1 MASSIPGEPAPL
13 TATGRALVLA
23 TLTVAASLY
32 AMTIMIVSVVLPQV
46 QGSLSA
52 TQDQISWTVTF
63 NLVATAVATP
73 MTGWLVGR
81 FGRRRLMLGCLAG
94 FTVATIACGGA
105 ESLAS
110 LVVWRIVQGAFGAP
124 IVPLSQ
130 AIVLDTYPKRQH
142 AAAQSIF
149 GMGVVVAPV
158 FGPTLGGY
166 LAEIYNWRAA
176 FYMIAPLSVLAF
188 IAVSATI
195 RDRAGGEE
203 KRPFDWTGFIALSSV
218 VICVQ
223 LMLDRG
229 ERLDWFD
236 SPEILLEAAGAGAG
250 LWIFLAHSLT
260 TERPFLDLRLLTDRN
275 YAIGLVLVLL
285 YGMLNFTPMIL
296 LPPLLQGVM
305 GYPDSVIGMLLAA
318 RGVGAVIGFFVANWI
333 GRLDPRIGIAAGF
346 LLLAASGWDMSN
358 FNANVG
364 FWRVAGN
371 SVTQGIAI
379 GVIWVPLSVA
389 TFATLDPRRLP
400 EAMAVFHLLR
410 NFGSSLFIAVS
421 IVVVLRT
428 SKLNYAG
435 LTENVSPYN
444 EALGYPWAMGS
455 WDVASLSGLA
465 RIGGEIQRQALMIGY
480 VNAFWLYMAASLAVV
495 VPALLVRRRRP
506 GGTA

>member
-1 MASSIPGEPAPL
+1 MTSVSADGAAPL
-13 TATGRALVLA
+13 SAMGRAMVLT

-94 FTVATIACGGA
+94 FTLATVACGA
-105 ESLAS
+105 SDSLAE
-110 LVVWRIVQGAFGAP
+110 LVIWRVLQGGFGAP

-130 AIVLDTYPKRQH
+130 AIVLDTYPRRQH

-176 FYMIAPLSVLAF
+176 FYMIAPLSILAF
-188 IAVSATI
+188 LAVSATI
-195 RDRAGGEE
+195 RDRPEGEMR
-203 KRPFDWTGFIALSSV
+203 RPFDWTGFLALSSV
-218 VICVQ
+218 IVCVQ

-229 ERLDWFD
+229 ERADWFE
-236 SPEILLEAAGAGAG
+236 SPEILLEAAGAAAG
-250 LWIFLAHSLT
+250 LWVFVAHSLT
-260 TERPFLDLRLLTDRN
+260 TDRPFLDLRLLKDRN
-275 YAIGLVLVLL
+275 YAVGLVLVLL

-318 RGVGAVIGFFVANWI
+318 RGCGAVLGFFLANWV
-333 GRLDPRIGIAAGF
+333 GRLDPRIGITAGF
-346 LLLAASGWDMSN
+346 LLLAGSGWDMST
-358 FNANVG
+358 FNQNVD

-371 SVTQGIAI
+371 SVAQGVAI
-379 GVIWVPLSVA
+379 GIIWVPLSVA

-400 EAMAVFHLLR
+400 EASAVFHLLR

-421 IVVVLRT
+421 VVVVLRT

-435 LTENVSPYN
+435 LTEHVSPYN
-444 EALGYPWAMGS
+444 EMLGFPSAMGM
-455 WDVASLSGLA
+455 WDVGSLTGLA

-480 VNAFWLYMAASLAVV
+480 VNAFWLYMAASLFVIA
-495 VPALLVRRRRP
+495 PTLLVRRARGRP
-506 GGTA
+506 A